1 MNVKQVYAILNDV
14 AKSAL
19 GEGAINITDTNGI
32 VSLGKEVLNSGS
44 TVDKFLNTLVD
55 RIGRT
60 IISTRAYN
68 ANVKALINDS
78 FTFGAIL
85 QKLYV
90 APVPAETND
99 NWNQTAGQ
107 SIDQFVIK
115 KPVVKQKLFNQ
126 IVTWECDVTIPD
138 NTLESAFISAEAM
151 ASFIDAIFTA
161 VRNSMEMYMQ
171 SLANLTYATAC
182 AMRIVHTK
190 LNGGITAVDLL
201 TAYNTMTGSSLTA
214 ETALHSTDFIKYATR
229 IINLTIER
237 MGDMSTRYNSEGYA
251 RFTDRDRMRV
261 LMLSDFESSVATY
274 LQAGTFHDEYLNIPK
289 HDTINFWQG
298 RGLEMDYNNASKI
311 SIKTPDGYTV
321 TQSNI
326 ICMLADEESIGLTR
340 DKQRVRSVRNEK
352 GEYTN
357 YFNKAEMGYFFD
369 PSENLVIFTLGVLA
383 TPTESSVEPVQND
396 FSLNAK
402 TDLVYT
408 ITLKNSE
415 TVSSVKMGSSTLVA
429 STDYTLVGG
438 VLTIDKTSSTIY
450 TGATAGDVITLSI
463 VLSTGAILEI
473 NINVVE

>member
-19 GEGAINITDTNGI
+19 GNGAINITDTDGI
-32 VSLGKEVLNSGS
+32 VSIGKEILNSNS
-44 TVDKFLNTLVD
+44 TTDKFLNTLVD

-90 APVPAETND
+90 APVPATAND
-99 NWNQTAGQ
+99 NWNQTAGT
-107 SIDQFVIK
+107 SVDQFVIT
-115 KPVVKQKLFNQ
+115 KPVVRQKLFNKV
-126 IVTWECDVTIPD
+126 VTWECDVTIPD
-138 NTLESAFISAEAM
+138 NTLESAFISAESM
-151 ASFIDAIFTA
+151 ASFIDAVFVA

-171 SLANLTYATAC
+171 SLANLAYATAC
-182 AMRIVHTK
+182 AMRVVDTK

-201 TAYNTMTGSSLTA
+201 TAYNTMSGSVLTPT
-214 ETALHSTDFIKYATR
+214 TALHSTDFIKFATR
-229 IINLTIER
+229 TINLTIKR
-237 MGDMSTRYNSEGYA
+237 MADMSTRYNSEGYA

-274 LQAGTFHDEYLNIPK
+274 LQADTFHDEFLNIPK

-298 RGLEMDYNNASKI
+298 RGLDMSYDNASKI

-321 TQSNI
+321 TQGNI
-326 ICMLADEESIGLTR
+326 VCMLADEESIGLTR
-340 DKQRVRSVRNEK
+340 DKQRIRSVRNEK

-357 YFNKAEMGYFFD
+357 YFFKADMGYFFD
-369 PSENLVIFTLGVLA
+369 PSENLVIFTLGALA
-383 TPTESSVEPVQND
+383 TPTESSVDPVEND
-396 FSLNAK
+396 YSVASPDDVVFTL
-402 TDLVYT
+402 
-408 ITLKNSE
+408 TLKNSE

-450 TGATAGDVITLSI
+450 GSATAGDVITLSI
-463 VLSTGAILEI
+463 VLSSGAIIEV
-473 NINVVE
+473 NINVVA

>member
-19 GEGAINITDTNGI
+19 GNGAINITDTDGI
-32 VSLGKEVLNSGS
+32 VSLGKEVLNSNS
-44 TVDKFLNTLVD
+44 TTDKFLNTLVD

-90 APVPAETND
+90 APVPATAND
-99 NWNQTAGQ
+99 NWNQTAGT
-107 SIDQFVIK
+107 SVDQFV
-115 KPVVKQKLFNQ
+115 LFNKV
-126 IVTWECDVTIPD
+126 VTWECDVTIPD
-138 NTLESAFISAEAM
+138 NTLESAFISAESM
-151 ASFIDAIFTA
+151 ASFIDAVFVA

-182 AMRIVHTK
+182 AMRVVDTK

-201 TAYNTMTGSSLTA
+201 TAYNTMSGSVLTPT
-214 ETALHSTDFIKYATR
+214 TALHSTDFIKFATR
-229 IINLTIER
+229 TINLTIKR
-237 MGDMSTRYNSEGYA
+237 MADMSTRYNSEDYA

-274 LQAGTFHDEYLNIPK
+274 LQADTFHDEFLNIPK

-298 RGLEMDYNNASKI
+298 RGLDMSYDNASKI

-321 TQSNI
+321 TQGNI
-326 ICMLADEESIGLTR
+326 VCMLADEESIGLTR
-340 DKQRVRSVRNEK
+340 DKQRIRSVRNEK

-357 YFNKAEMGYFFD
+357 YFYKADMGYFFD
-369 PSENLVIFTLGVLA
+369 PSENLVIFTLGALA
-383 TPTESSVEPVQND
+383 TPTESSVDPVEND
-396 FSLNAK
+396 YSIASPDDVVFTL
-402 TDLVYT
+402 
-408 ITLKNSE
+408 TLKNSE

-450 TGATAGDVITLSI
+450 GSATAGDVITLSI
-463 VLSTGAILEI
+463 VLSSGAIIEV
-473 NINVVE
+473 NINVVA